1 MIQAIATIVV
11 AIIGLIGIIIQNRSH
26 TKLKSQEEL
35 LKTVDEKIDKLE
47 IVCLFF
53 VKGENTVVSQS
64 TKSFTTVKNR
74 LKRFG
79 FVYFRFY

>member
-1 MIQAIATIVV
+1 MVKARLKRNA
-11 AIIGLIGIIIQNRSH
+11 LIGNNSTGINPLI
-26 TKLKSQEEL
+26 
-35 LKTVDEKIDKLE
+35 KIDELE

-53 VKGENTVVSQS
+53 VKGENTAVSQL

-79 FVYFRFY
+79 FVYFY

>member
-1 MIQAIATIVV
+1 M
-11 AIIGLIGIIIQNRSH
+11 
-26 TKLKSQEEL
+26 
-35 LKTVDEKIDKLE
+35 KIDELE

-79 FVYFRFY
+79 FVYFSLLIWTHSCFKCM